1 MIRLT
6 NALWDWEDTA
16 LRQPQRMKMGMGE
29 ASYLDDIVC
38 LTYVILFRVAQD
50 IEFGCDGINFCTE
63 NGCRNATIDEEPT
76 EVCCC
81 DGNL

>member
-1 MIRLT
+1 MTTLVVSLMIRLT

-38 LTYVILFRVAQD
+38 LT
-50 IEFGCDGINFCTE
+50 
-63 NGCRNATIDEEPT
+63 
-76 EVCCC
+76 
-81 DGNL
+81 